1 VTTPIFLVLLAVV
14 GGIAGTLQMHFMGAM
29 DQNIGTV
36 ESVFITYGSGGLIIG
51 LVMLFL
57 GGGNLGAWQSVPWY
71 ALLAGVL
78 GLVVVGILGFTA
90 SRIGLVPVV
99 TLFVAS
105 QFLVGAGLDHFGLM
119 GAEVHSLDL
128 PRASGMGVIL
138 VGVWLVIR

>member
-1 VTTPIFLVLLAVV
+1 
-14 GGIAGTLQMHFMGAM
+14 MHFMGAM

-57 GGGNLGAWQSVPWY
+57 GGGNLGAWQSVSWY
-71 ALLAGVL
+71 ALSAGVL

-119 GAEVHSLDL
+119 GAEVRSLDF

-138 VGVWLVIR
+138 VGVWMVIR